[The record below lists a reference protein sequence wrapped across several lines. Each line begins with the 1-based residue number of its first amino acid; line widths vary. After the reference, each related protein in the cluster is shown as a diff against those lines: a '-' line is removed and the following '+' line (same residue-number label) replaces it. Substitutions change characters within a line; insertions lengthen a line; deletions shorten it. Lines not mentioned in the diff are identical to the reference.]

1 MNRMIIPFQAL
12 GMAQDMSPSARPL
25 KPSLA
30 FENLNL
36 RISTNDGNTLYSM
49 VNERG
54 TKSLSLISGT
64 GWEEGDGR
72 TLETEILGTPIGT
85 AVINGTLVVF
95 THDRKASERKDA
107 LERTLNNKL
116 KELDKAKGESLTFG
130 LWITAM
136 LQLLSD
142 CEVIDFD
149 DSDKVDAIVNEVDEI
164 KASIENYY
172 GKRKK
177 PTEIENCL
185 IALDNIETAVYES
198 RMPAAEDKSSSI
210 NYLTVIKGNIDSS
223 ITELQGEIEGLEET
237 INAIHEDRIYL
248 LKYSSTTKDSLKC
261 VLYYAGDLNFDEN
274 HPLETLI
281 SYEAEN
287 IQKVYWTDGIN
298 QPRVINISRFDDNY
312 NDDSFNFI
320 RELKLQETV
329 SVAKVPNGLGTFAPG
344 VIQYAIT
351 YYTKYGQE
359 SNIAYTTP
367 LLYIAHANRGASPED
382 RVNTAFSIKISNADT
397 NFDYIRIYSVQRT
410 SINAVPICKR
420 VTDIPINTQSENAVY
435 TYIDRGIEGS
445 SIDPTELLYV
455 GGTVVS
461 AYTMEQKDNTLF
473 LGNLKTLIPRLDS
486 SITKDIKKGVTT
498 SEWYRVFLPKYY
510 NIDLSKYSYSN
521 QLTSLEGSN
530 YSKVDDNVTVT
541 INNDKEV
548 PCGGFKRF
556 NYYRLGVQ
564 FQYKTGAWSEPV
576 FIEDHQ
582 ITGAPEI
589 WDGKTYVNG
598 SSNRSFRTT
607 VKLPAINGTI
617 PKSVSKELIK
627 LGYKRIRPVVVFP
640 DNQDRQVICQGVL
653 NPVIYNAQ
661 RYNNY
666 KMGYWPSWFFRP
678 YPKEPDDS
686 KWEGV
691 PYFGTSYLHL
701 CDTKKAVEGQM
712 TRVLRAEIQGNF
724 DSADK
729 DAEDVLKVSYTYATL
744 HSPEIIFNEGLVEAD
759 YINNTSCWVSGAVS
773 FKNALYS
780 LDLQVSSPAK
790 GADAKGPLKF
800 TGSNTASHGTV
811 SGYWFED
818 NTVDDYSNG
827 HNALGDII
835 KWRIY
840 PWQRTGSLNNDIS
853 DSRGVQSAVLKKKV
867 ISNLW
872 YTNTYWFSYMPSTL
886 SLKTFNTSSV
896 LWTGEDYQAV
906 KFKDDTFYSGH
917 VDELLRPSGTIDF
930 ADTADHKY
938 YPTLGA
944 FDVSAGDAE
953 KSMRY
958 YKGNVRMKYKTT
970 GHLFI
975 SSGMG
980 DSIYSHASL
989 AANGLRYTLPIVE
1002 YINPIDTRTI
1012 FGGQSEEALK
1022 QNIWVPCGEPVYLNT
1037 DSATTFQ
1044 WSYGDTYYQRFDC
1057 LKTYPYTTED
1067 ENQIVDIGSFVLET
1081 YVNIDGRYDRNRGQ
1095 MDNTDMSPTNFNLLN
1110 PVYSQKD
1117 NFFSYR
1123 ITSDENTQKAFP
1135 NQVTWTRTKQSGED
1149 VDTWTNITLASIL
1162 EMDGDKGKVTALRR
1176 KNNNLICFQDS
1187 GISQILYNENV
1198 QVASTEGVPIEI
1210 ANSEKVLGK
1219 RYYTNTI
1226 GCSNKWSLLANDNG
1240 IYFMDSL
1247 NKALFMMTDTT
1258 TNLGVKGNMSVW
1270 IRNNM
1275 PAWSNADNSWTPTDH
1290 NDFVTYWDKQ
1300 NQDILFINKDIALA
1314 WSEKLGA
1321 FTSFYSYGDTPY
1333 FCNLEDTGIWLRKK
1347 SETIPP
1353 KKEGEEPTIKE
1364 SVTLWQHNTGEYCN
1378 FFDEQQP
1385 YSTVLVANSPE
1396 DTTDKLFTNME
1407 ITASMKQEGVL
1418 DNTGYH
1424 PYMPF
1429 TSLESWTEYQH
1440 GIATLQDKEGTLG
1453 SMRHALSNST
1463 AHLDRK
1469 FRTWRCDIPRDNY
1482 PVLTAPIAPI
1492 EPVDPTQEQQKA
1504 YKQAYAKYQEAL
1516 AEYNAYLQDAEN
1528 KGITRLS
1535 KHPLDRMRNPWVYLK
1550 LHKDEEAGTDIKAEI
1565 HSINVIYYQ

>member
-54 TKSLSLISGT
+54 TKPLSLISGT
-64 GWEEGDGR
+64 GWEEGDKR
-72 TLETEILGTPIGT
+72 ALETEMLGTPIGT

-95 THDRKASERKDA
+95 THDRGASERKDA

-116 KELDKAKGESLTFG
+116 KELDKARGESLTFG
-130 LWITAM
+130 LWITTM
-136 LQLLSD
+136 QQLLSD

-149 DSDKVDAIVNEVDEI
+149 DPDEVDAIVNEVDEI

-172 GKRKK
+172 GEREK

-185 IALDNIETAVYES
+185 IALDNIEDEVYGS
-198 RMPAAEDKSSSI
+198 RMPATEDINTVTTSI
-210 NYLTVIKGNIDSS
+210 SYITVIKGNVDSS
-223 ITELQGEIEGLEET
+223 ITGLQGKIEELEET

-248 LKYSSTTKDSLKC
+248 LKYGNNAKDSLKC

-281 SYEAEN
+281 SYEANN

-298 QPRVINISRFDDNY
+298 QPRIINISRFNDNY

-329 SVAKVPNGLGTFAPG
+329 SVTKVPNGLGTFAPG

-367 LLYIAHANRGASPED
+367 LLYIAYDNRGASPED
-382 RVNTAFSIKISNADT
+382 RINTAFSIKISNADT
-397 NFDYIRIYSVQRT
+397 NFDYIRIYSIQRT

-445 SIDPTELLYV
+445 SIDPTELLYI
-455 GGTVVS
+455 GGTAVS

-473 LGNLKTLIPRLDS
+473 LGNIKMLTPILETALKTKAKQE
-486 SITKDIKKGVTT
+486 ITTT
-498 SEWYRVFLPKYY
+498 EGYRVFLPKYY
-510 NIDLSKYSYSN
+510 NIDLSKYSYSS

-530 YSKVDDNVTVT
+530 YSKVDDIVTVT

-576 FIEDHQ
+576 FIKDYQ

-589 WDGKTYVNG
+589 HDGKTNG
-598 SSNRSFRTT
+598 GTPYRTT
-607 VKLPAINGTI
+607 VKLPAIDGNIT
-617 PKSVSKELIK
+617 KEVAKELLEI
-627 LGYKRIRPVVVFP
+627 GYKRIRPVVVFP
-640 DNQDRQVICQGVL
+640 DNQDRKVICQGVI

-666 KMGYWPSWFFRP
+666 KTGYWPSWFFRP
-678 YPKEPDDS
+678 YPKTSADS
-686 KWEGV
+686 EWEGV
-691 PYFGTSYLHL
+691 PYFSSANYLHL
-701 CDTKKAVEGQM
+701 CDTEKAVEGQM

-724 DSADK
+724 DSIDK
-729 DAEDVLKVSYTYATL
+729 DAEDVLRVSYTYATL

-759 YINNTSCWVSGAVS
+759 YIKNTSCWVSGAVS

-790 GADAKGPLKF
+790 GADAKGPLKC
-800 TGSNTASHGTV
+800 TGSNTASHGIV

-818 NTVDDYSNG
+818 NTVDDYYDG
-827 HNALGDII
+827 HNALGGII

-872 YTNTYWFSYMPSTL
+872 YTNTYWFSYMPSIL
-886 SLKTFNTSSV
+886 PLRTFDTSSV
-896 LWTGEDYQAV
+896 LWTGEDYHAV

-930 ADTADHKY
+930 DDTADHKY
-938 YPTLGA
+938 YPTLGK
-944 FDVSAGDAE
+944 FDTRAGDSE
-953 KSMRY
+953 TSMRY
-958 YKGNVRMKYKTT
+958 CKGNVRMKYKTT

-975 SSGMG
+975 SSGMN
-980 DSIYSHASL
+980 DSVYSL
-989 AANGLRYTLPIVE
+989 ASTVANDLRYTLPIVE
-1002 YINPIDTRTI
+1002 YLNPIDEGTI

-1022 QNIWVPCGEPVYLNT
+1022 QNIWVPCGEPVYLNA

-1067 ENQIVDIGSFVLET
+1067 ENQIVDIGSFMLET

-1095 MDNTDMSPTNFNLLN
+1095 MDNTNMSPTNFNLLN

-1123 ITSDENTQKAFP
+1123 ITSDEDTQKTFP
-1135 NQVTWTRTKQSGED
+1135 NQVTWTKTKQSGGD

-1226 GCSNKWSLLANDNG
+1226 GCSNKWSLLANDAG
-1240 IYFMDSL
+1240 IYFIDSL
-1247 NKALFMMTDTT
+1247 NKALFMMTDTV

-1300 NQDILFINKDIALA
+1300 NQDILFINKDITLA

-1321 FTSFYSYGDTPY
+1321 FTSFYSYGNTPY

-1353 KKEGEEPTIKE
+1353 EKEGEEPTIKE
-1364 SVTLWQHNTGEYCN
+1364 SVTLWQHNTGEYCS
-1378 FFDEQQP
+1378 FFGEQKP
-1385 YSTVLVANSPE
+1385 YETTLVASIP
-1396 DTTDKLFTNME
+1396 TDPTSKIFTNLE
-1407 ITASMKQEGVL
+1407 INASLPLEGEEEENSL
-1418 DNTGYH
+1418 YR
-1424 PYMPF
+1424 PYLPF
-1429 TSLESWTEYQH
+1429 DYLEAWTDYQH
-1440 GIATLQDKEGTLG
+1440 GIANLSDKEGTPSAMKHHL
-1453 SMRHALSNST
+1453 LDQNQT

-1469 FRTWRCDIPRDNY
+1469 FRTWRCDIPRDN
-1482 PVLTAPIAPI
+1482 
-1492 EPVDPTQEQQKA
+1492 
-1504 YKQAYAKYQEAL
+1504 
-1516 AEYNAYLQDAEN
+1516 AELSTDVSL
-1528 KGITRLS
+1528 GIKRFR
-1535 KHPLDRMRNPWVYLK
+1535 KHPLDRIRNSWMYFKLGKTENTNLK
-1550 LHKDEEAGTDIKAEI
+1550 VEI
-1565 HSINVIYYQ
+1565 HNIDTIYYQ